1 MERFRLRLEAF
12 VFWEQS
18 LEHSS
23 REEEWLLCGLQSY
36 STFGFFLLIILAPS
50 SSLPLTLQIM
60 GAAFPEVQELLSQL
74 PCCRLQCFVKCQVS
88 AEMQFL
94 CFLCLAVGA
103 NYLKSLE
110 S

>member
-1 MERFRLRLEAF
+1 MGRFRLRLEAF

-18 LEHSS
+18 SEHSS
-23 REEEWLLCGLQSY
+23 HEEEWLLCGLQSY

-50 SSLPLTLQIM
+50 SLLPLTLEIM

-74 PCCRLQCFVKCQVS
+74 PCCRLQRFVKCQVS

-94 CFLCLAVGA
+94 HFPCFSVGG